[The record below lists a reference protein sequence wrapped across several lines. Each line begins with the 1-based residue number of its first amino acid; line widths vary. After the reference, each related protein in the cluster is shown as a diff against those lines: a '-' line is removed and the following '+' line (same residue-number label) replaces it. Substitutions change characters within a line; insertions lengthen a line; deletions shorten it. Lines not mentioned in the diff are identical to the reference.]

1 MFFLLYKLPKL
12 KVCTPFFPVNYTFY
26 NLFLLIY
33 QILLTRTV
41 RIIYY
46 MLNTFCF
53 YKSIKHVSIY
63 YSKKKNK
70 FIEKDKTYFLL

>member
-53 YKSIKHVSIY
+53 YKVLNMLVYIIQ
-63 YSKKKNK
+63 KKKTN
-70 FIEKDKTYFLL
+70 L